1 MPKVLNWNLIDTFDN
16 ESSLELF
23 LLTHVQTSTG
33 KSNLTNCTIC
43 LDKGHKMIYQ
53 LRSYS
58 SAECNDS
65 KECTYCN
72 KILKCCRTKKIHL
85 YSLHSHNIP
94 KRSKSD
100 RNHGLTNVV
109 KELIEQ
115 LIFEKNISRPKKL
128 LVELGANKEIE
139 MPSMDQ
145 IRNFV
150 KYRRLK
156 LEDSNNMEGVKEFVN
171 THTYFPGYDCDRLF
185 GLVFILESVVTRII
199 FIWDLQL

>member
-1 MPKVLNWNLIDTFDN
+1 
-16 ESSLELF
+16 
-23 LLTHVQTSTG
+23 
-33 KSNLTNCTIC
+33 
-43 LDKGHKMIYQ
+43 MIYQ
-53 LRSYS
+53 LRSCS
-58 SAECNDS
+58 FAECNDS
-65 KECTYCN
+65 KECTYRN

-94 KRSKSD
+94 ERSKSD

-145 IRNFV
+145 IRNFL

-156 LEDSNNMEGVKEFVN
+156 LGDSNNMEGVEEFVN

-185 GLVFILESVVTRII
+185 VFGVHLGVGSDEDHFYSVADRG
-199 FIWDLQL
+199 